1 MNLFVLYSLSHS
13 VSQGCKY
20 FYIGTKNLKVTK
32 FFIKKR
38 TFAYLFGKSFSKRF
52 VLKNYCLCCNKD
64 FLSLSIFF
72 WLSFSLSVYMLVY
85 RSVCLF
91 LFFFFYGNFVL
102 ICLTFTFMFQ
112 NFQFL
117 RSSEEDKC
125 GSSKECVPITQCTE
139 MILLIN
145 KVKMK
150 CNEKISIIIK
160 ENNR

>member
-1 MNLFVLYSLSHS
+1 MPTFLANHFQNDLYKRIIACAVIKTFSLSP
-13 VSQGCKY
+13 
-20 FYIGTKNLKVTK
+20 
-32 FFIKKR
+32 
-38 TFAYLFGKSFSKRF
+38 
-52 VLKNYCLCCNKD
+52 
-64 FLSLSIFF
+64 IFF
-72 WLSFSLSVYMLVY
+72 LAVFLSLSVYMFVY

-91 LFFFFYGNFVL
+91 LFLSSMAILSLFAFR
-102 ICLTFTFMFQ
+102 FQ

-150 CNEKISIIIK
+150 YNEKISIIIK
-160 ENNR
+160 ENNRWSKRGIKHNYHGTHDIRW

>member
-1 MNLFVLYSLSHS
+1 MPTFLANHFQNDLY
-13 VSQGCKY
+13 
-20 FYIGTKNLKVTK
+20 
-32 FFIKKR
+32 KR
-38 TFAYLFGKSFSKRF
+38 S
-52 VLKNYCLCCNKD
+52 LCCNKD

-72 WLSFSLSVYMLVY
+72 LAVFLSLCLYVCLSVRLSVSFS
-85 RSVCLF
+85 
-91 LFFFFYGNFVL
+91 FFYGNFVL

-150 CNEKISIIIK
+150 CNEKISIMIK
-160 ENNR
+160 ENNRRSKRGIKHNYHGTHDIRW